1 MEAMGTMESTL
12 SAVERGFGTRCRID
26 AKSCVRA
33 RHQASTCAACVS
45 VCPQGAISFP
55 GGIPTVANTL
65 CTGCGACAAV
75 CPTQAA
81 EPVGFADEAI
91 RAAIDHIAPGDQLLF
106 ICAESLRQAGSPLP
120 SEPLAKR
127 HKLTS
132 GQHVTVVTLP
142 CLVRLD
148 EAQLLHGAVAGA
160 ASMTLLCASCKD
172 CQVAQNEETIQETM
186 AIYRHL
192 SQCWDVHVPVHRV
205 SDPELIGV
213 FANRYRATEAQQPD
227 RRDAFSQIAEEVKQL
242 ATNMALASAKDALAK
257 ALPQDEGKPS
267 LAQILGFAHGAMPQ
281 RPTNRNEALLND
293 LFVLEESGGTAA
305 AEPCNQPADNEPG
318 PSDSANQ
325 PSAAPSTEPVEYDHF
340 GKVTISD
347 ACNDCG
353 ICAKFCPTGAL
364 HLVGEPK
371 QAPKMGLPTPESA
384 DPLLEFRCCDCSG
397 CELCA
402 DICPQHAITISHSL
416 SHDEL
421 FALEPVCLRGN
432 DEASC

>member
-1 MEAMGTMESTL
+1 MNAMGTMESTL

-33 RHQASTCAACVS
+33 RHHASTCEACMA

-81 EPVGFADEAI
+81 EPVGFSDEAI
-91 RAAIDHIAPGDQLLF
+91 RAAIDHVAPGDQLLF

-120 SEPLAKR
+120 GEPLAKR

-132 GQHVTVVTLP
+132 GQHITVVTLP

-160 ASMTLLCASCKD
+160 QSMTLLCASCKD
-172 CQVAQNEETIQETM
+172 CQVAQNEDTIRETM

-192 SQCWDVHVPVHRV
+192 ADCWGVQVPVHRS
-205 SDPELIGV
+205 SDPALIEV
-213 FANRYRATEAQQPD
+213 FANRYRTTESQQPD

-242 ATNMALASAKDALAK
+242 ATTMALTSAQDALAK

-281 RPTNRNEALLND
+281 HPANRNEALLND
-293 LFVLEESGGTAA
+293 LFILEEAA
-305 AEPCNQPADNEPG
+305 SS
-318 PSDSANQ
+318 SDA
-325 PSAAPSTEPVEYDHF
+325 VEYDHF

-371 QAPKMGLPTPESA
+371 QTPKMGLPAPKTA
-384 DPLLEFRCCDCSG
+384 DPVLEFRCCDCSG

-402 DICPQHAITISHSL
+402 DLCPQQAITVSHSPT
-416 SHDEL
+416 HDEL
-421 FALEPVCLRGN
+421 FALEPVCLRSN
-432 DEASC
+432 EQD